1 MLRFRGII
9 ILVTFLVIS
18 ILAITINPIKIN
30 DWERGDNNNFLGMV
44 LGLDLKGG
52 THLVYS
58 IVSATGEEPTVDDAE
73 GVRKIID
80 KRVNEFGVSEAN
92 VQLLGT
98 PPNKILIQIP
108 SQSGDKI
115 SFSFYKNEPEID
127 TITSKINELEI
138 KDFELEVIDKKVDN
152 FSVKEFL
159 LTTDSSMQQYQI
171 DQLKD
176 YLSNNFT
183 VTVKANFSPN
193 RIEGKKEGE
202 DLEFPNLIDLESI
215 LKQENVDY
223 IELINKEFGEFH
235 ILLTDFGYLDNNM
248 NEKIMLALSK
258 LDYNLVNLQSEGN
271 LDSFAVSG
279 GIQSAKRLIGSTAQL
294 DFRVREC
301 GKNKPKD
308 LDENVWELVKCFD
321 PQYYNEVATGIESKN
336 LTDASP
342 GTVPELS
349 RPVVNVVFDEDGS
362 DNFYEITDRIS
373 KTGDLLAIYLD
384 DEELVTPGADKA
396 ISGGRAYIYGKD
408 IDGER
413 AREIAVQ
420 LRSGALPAKLNLIQE
435 RNVDA
440 VLGSESLTKSLTAGI
455 IGFILVLIFMI
466 AYYKIPGVISS
477 ITLVIYLIFLIAL
490 FKVLPVTLT
499 LSGAAA
505 LILSIG
511 FAVDANILISERI
524 KEELLSGRNL
534 LSSITVGFDRAWSS
548 IRDGNLSTIITA
560 VVLYWFGSNFSTSL
574 MQGFALTLGL
584 GVLLSMIT
592 SFQVNRIITRL
603 ITRNNKI
610 SNYHLFIPI
619 VKNKTKEG
627 AK

>member
-1 MLRFRGII
+1 MRFRGII
-9 ILVTFLVIS
+9 IVVVCLILS
-18 ILAITINPIKIN
+18 ILAISINPIKIS
-30 DWERGDNNNFLGMV
+30 DWERGNNDNFLGMV
-44 LGLDLKGG
+44 LGLDLRGG

-58 IVSATGEEPTVDDAE
+58 IISSSGEEPTIEDAE

-80 KRVNEFGVSEAN
+80 RRVNEFGVSEAN

-108 SQSGDKI
+108 SQEGDKI
-115 SFSFYKNEPEID
+115 VFSFSETNPDIESIEKKLNDMGIESYEINIIED
-127 TITSKINELEI
+127 EFILTSDVSFTQGNIDSLKTFLSDEIEVLIKI
-138 KDFELEVIDKKVDN
+138 
-152 FSVKEFL
+152 
-159 LTTDSSMQQYQI
+159 
-171 DQLKD
+171 
-176 YLSNNFT
+176 
-183 VTVKANFSPN
+183 NFSPN

-202 DLEFPNLIDLESI
+202 DLEFPNVEDLKSVFEKSNI
-215 LKQENVDY
+215 KYSNL
-223 IELINKEFGEFH
+223 LNKEFGEFH
-235 ILLTDFGYLDNNM
+235 MYLDKYGYGDESQREN
-248 NEKIMLALSK
+248 IMLALSE
-258 LDYNLVNLQSEGN
+258 LEYNLVNFQTEGN
-271 LDSFAVSG
+271 LSTFVVSG

-301 GKNKPKD
+301 GKNKPEELD
-308 LDENVWELVKCFD
+308 LQIWEMVKCYD

-349 RPVVNVVFDEDGS
+349 QPVVNIVFDDDGS
-362 DNFYEITDRIS
+362 ENFYEITDRIS
-373 KTGDLLAIYLD
+373 RTGDLLAIYLD
-384 DEELVTPGADKA
+384 NEELVTPGADKA

-420 LRSGALPAKLNLIQE
+420 LRSGALPAKLDLIQE

-455 IGFILVLIFMI
+455 VGFILVLIFMI
-466 AYYKIPGVISS
+466 SYYKIPGLIAS
-477 ITLVIYLIFLIAL
+477 ITLVIYLTFLVAIFKI
-490 FKVLPVTLT
+490 LPVTLT

-524 KEELLSGRNL
+524 KEELKSGRNL
-534 LSSITVGFDRAWSS
+534 LNSITIGFDRAWSS
-548 IRDGNLSTIITA
+548 IRDGNFSTLIIA
-560 VVLYWFGSNFSTSL
+560 VVLYWFGSNFSTSI
-574 MQGFALTLGL
+574 MQGFALTLGV

-592 SFQVNRIITRL
+592 SFQVNRIITRI
-603 ITRNNKI
+603 ITRNQSI
-610 SNYHLFIPI
+610 SKTWLFIP
-619 VKNKTKEG
+619 VDKSPKKES
-627 AK
+627 K

>member
-1 MLRFRGII
+1 MRFKGII
-9 ILVTFLVIS
+9 VLGVCLVIS
-18 ILAITINPIKIN
+18 LLAIFINPIKIN
-30 DWERGDNNNFLGMV
+30 NWERGNNDNLLGMV

-58 IVSATGEEPTVDDAE
+58 ITSTAGEEPTIEDAE

-98 PPNKILIQIP
+98 PPNKILVQIP
-108 SQSGDKI
+108 SQSGDQITFSFSDDGPTMDEIKNKI
-115 SFSFYKNEPEID
+115 SSAGLSDYQIEKIEDEYIV
-127 TITSKINELEI
+127 TYEQTLGLGTSEKIQSNLA
-138 KDFELEVIDKKVDN
+138 N
-152 FSVKEFL
+152 SFSVKV
-159 LTTDSSMQQYQI
+159 MI
-171 DQLKD
+171 
-176 YLSNNFT
+176 
-183 VTVKANFSPN
+183 NFSPI
-193 RIEGKKEGE
+193 RLEGKKEGE
-202 DLEFPNLIDLESI
+202 DLEFPNIEDLEPL
-215 LKQENVDY
+215 LKDSNIEYEQLNDLGFGAW
-223 IELINKEFGEFH
+223 ELILSN
-235 ILLTDFGYLDNNM
+235 FGYGDDSLA
-248 NEKIMLALSK
+248 EEIMLSLSETK
-258 LDYNLVNLQSEGN
+258 YNLVNLQPKGELN
-271 LDSFAVSG
+271 NFIISG

-301 GKNKPKD
+301 GKEKPEE
-308 LDENVWELVKCFD
+308 LDINVWELVKCYD

-349 RPVVNVVFDEDGS
+349 QPVVNVVFDEDGS
-362 DNFYEITDRIS
+362 DIFYEVTDRIS
-373 KTGDLLAIYLD
+373 RTGDLLSIYLD
-384 DEELVTPGADKA
+384 NEELVSPGADKA

-408 IDGER
+408 IDAER

-420 LRSGALPAKLNLIQE
+420 LRSGALPAKLELIQE

-466 AYYKIPGVISS
+466 SYYKIPGIIASL
-477 ITLVIYLIFLIAL
+477 TLIIYLVFVIAIFKI
-490 FKVLPVTLT
+490 LPVTLT

-524 KEELLSGRNL
+524 KEELLAGRNL
-534 LSSITVGFDRAWSS
+534 LNSITVGFDRAWPS
-548 IRDGNLSTIITA
+548 IRDGNFSTIITA
-560 VVLYWFGSNFSTSL
+560 LVLYWFGSNFSTSI
-574 MQGFALTLGL
+574 MQGFALTLGI

-592 SFQVNRIITRL
+592 SFQVNRILVRL
-603 ITRNNKI
+603 ITT
-610 SNYHLFIPI
+610 SNLFDKTNLFIPI
-619 VKNKTKEG
+619 SKKTNTDG
-627 AK
+627 DA

>member
-1 MLRFRGII
+1 M
-9 ILVTFLVIS
+9 
-18 ILAITINPIKIN
+18 
-30 DWERGDNNNFLGMV
+30 E
-44 LGLDLKGG
+44 
-52 THLVYS
+52 
-58 IVSATGEEPTVDDAE
+58 
-73 GVRKIID
+73 
-80 KRVNEFGVSEAN
+80 
-92 VQLLGT
+92 
-98 PPNKILIQIP
+98 
-108 SQSGDKI
+108 QS
-115 SFSFYKNEPEID
+115 
-127 TITSKINELEI
+127 
-138 KDFELEVIDKKVDN
+138 
-152 FSVKEFL
+152 
-159 LTTDSSMQQYQI
+159 QI

-176 YLSNNFT
+176 YLSND
-183 VTVKANFSPN
+183 VTAIVKANFSPN
-193 RIEGKKEGE
+193 RVEGKKEGE
-202 DLEFPNLIDLESI
+202 DLDFPKLSDVESI
-215 LKQENVDY
+215 LNEEDINY
-223 IELINKEFGEFH
+223 IELDDKGFGEFH
-235 ILLTDFGYLDNNM
+235 ISLINFGYLDDNLS
-248 NEKIMLALSK
+248 EKIMFALSK
-258 LDYNLVNLQSEGN
+258 LDYNLVNLQTEGN
-271 LDSFAVSG
+271 LDTFTVSG

-301 GKNKPKD
+301 GKNKPEE
-308 LDENVWELVKCFD
+308 LDANVWELVKCYD
-321 PQYYNEVATGIESKN
+321 SQYYNEVATGIESKN

-362 DNFYEITDRIS
+362 DIFYEITNRIS

-420 LRSGALPAKLNLIQE
+420 LRSGALPAKLELIQE

-440 VLGSESLTKSLTAGI
+440 VLGSESLSKSLTAGI

-466 AYYKIPGVISS
+466 SYYKIPGVISS
-477 ITLVIYLIFLIAL
+477 ITLVVYVLFLIAL

-534 LSSITVGFDRAWSS
+534 LNSITVGFDRAWPS
-548 IRDGNLSTIITA
+548 IRDGNFSTLITA

-603 ITRNNKI
+603 VTRNSKI
-610 SNYHLFIPI
+610 SQYNLFIPI

-627 AK
+627 VK

>member
-1 MLRFRGII
+1 MRFRGII
-9 ILVTFLVIS
+9 IVVVCLILS
-18 ILAITINPIKIN
+18 ILAISINPIKIS
-30 DWERGDNNNFLGMV
+30 DWERGNNDNFLGMV
-44 LGLDLKGG
+44 LGLDLRGG

-58 IVSATGEEPTVDDAE
+58 IISSSGEEPTIEDAE

-80 KRVNEFGVSEAN
+80 RRVNEFGVSEAN

-108 SQSGDKI
+108 SQEGDKI
-115 SFSFYKNEPEID
+115 VFSFSETNPDIESIEKKLNDMGIESYEINIIED
-127 TITSKINELEI
+127 EFILTSDVSFTQGNIDSLKTFLYDEIEVLIKI
-138 KDFELEVIDKKVDN
+138 
-152 FSVKEFL
+152 
-159 LTTDSSMQQYQI
+159 
-171 DQLKD
+171 
-176 YLSNNFT
+176 
-183 VTVKANFSPN
+183 NFSPN

-202 DLEFPNLIDLESI
+202 DLEFPNIDDLKSVLEKSNI
-215 LKQENVDY
+215 NYSDL
-223 IELINKEFGEFH
+223 LNKEFGEFH
-235 ILLTDFGYLDNNM
+235 MYLDEYGYGDESQREN
-248 NEKIMLALSK
+248 IMLALSE
-258 LDYNLVNLQSEGN
+258 LEYNLVNFQTEGN
-271 LDSFAVSG
+271 LSTFVVSG

-301 GKNKPKD
+301 GKNKPEELD
-308 LDENVWELVKCFD
+308 LQIWEMVKCYD

-349 RPVVNVVFDEDGS
+349 QPVVNIVFDDDGS
-362 DNFYEITDRIS
+362 ENFYEITDRIS
-373 KTGDLLAIYLD
+373 RTGDLLAIYLD
-384 DEELVTPGADKA
+384 NEELVTPGADKA

-420 LRSGALPAKLNLIQE
+420 LRSGALPAKLDLIQE

-455 IGFILVLIFMI
+455 VGFILVLIFMI
-466 AYYKIPGVISS
+466 SYYKIPGLIAS
-477 ITLVIYLIFLIAL
+477 ITLVIYLTFLVAIFKI
-490 FKVLPVTLT
+490 LPVTLT

-524 KEELLSGRNL
+524 KEELKSGRNL
-534 LSSITVGFDRAWSS
+534 LNSITIGFDRAWSS
-548 IRDGNLSTIITA
+548 IRDGNFSTLIIA
-560 VVLYWFGSNFSTSL
+560 VVLYWFGSNFSTSI
-574 MQGFALTLGL
+574 MQGFALTLGV

-592 SFQVNRIITRL
+592 SFQVNRIITRI
-603 ITRNNKI
+603 ITRNQSI
-610 SNYHLFIPI
+610 SKTWLFIP
-619 VKNKTKEG
+619 VDKRPKKES
-627 AK
+627 K

>member
-1 MLRFRGII
+1 MRFRGII
-9 ILVTFLVIS
+9 IVVVCLILS
-18 ILAITINPIKIN
+18 ILAISINPIKIS
-30 DWERGDNNNFLGMV
+30 DWERGNNDNFLGMV
-44 LGLDLKGG
+44 LGLDLRGG

-58 IVSATGEEPTVDDAE
+58 IISSSGEEPTIEDAE

-80 KRVNEFGVSEAN
+80 RRVNEFGVSEAN

-108 SQSGDKI
+108 SQEGDKI
-115 SFSFYKNEPEID
+115 VFSFSETNPDIESIEKKLNDMGIESYEINIIED
-127 TITSKINELEI
+127 EFILTSDVSFTQGNIDSLKTFLSDEIEVLIKI
-138 KDFELEVIDKKVDN
+138 
-152 FSVKEFL
+152 
-159 LTTDSSMQQYQI
+159 
-171 DQLKD
+171 
-176 YLSNNFT
+176 
-183 VTVKANFSPN
+183 NFSPN

-202 DLEFPNLIDLESI
+202 DLEFPNVEDLKSVFEKSNI
-215 LKQENVDY
+215 KYSNL
-223 IELINKEFGEFH
+223 LNKEFGEFH
-235 ILLTDFGYLDNNM
+235 MYLDKYGYGDESQREN
-248 NEKIMLALSK
+248 IMLALSE
-258 LDYNLVNLQSEGN
+258 LEYNLVNFQTEGD
-271 LDSFAVSG
+271 LSTFVVSG

-301 GKNKPKD
+301 GKNKPEELD
-308 LDENVWELVKCFD
+308 LQIWEMVKCYD

-349 RPVVNVVFDEDGS
+349 QPVVNIVFDDDGS
-362 DNFYEITDRIS
+362 ENFYEITDRIS
-373 KTGDLLAIYLD
+373 RTGDLLAIYLD
-384 DEELVTPGADKA
+384 NEELVTPGADKA

-420 LRSGALPAKLNLIQE
+420 LRSGALPAKLDLIQE

-455 IGFILVLIFMI
+455 VGFILVLIFMI
-466 AYYKIPGVISS
+466 SYYKIPGLIAS
-477 ITLVIYLIFLIAL
+477 ITLVIYLTFLVAIFKI
-490 FKVLPVTLT
+490 LPVTLT

-524 KEELLSGRNL
+524 KEELKSGRNL
-534 LSSITVGFDRAWSS
+534 LNSITIGFDRAWSS
-548 IRDGNLSTIITA
+548 IRDGNFSTLIIA
-560 VVLYWFGSNFSTSL
+560 VVLYWFGSNFSTSI
-574 MQGFALTLGL
+574 MQGFALTLGV

-592 SFQVNRIITRL
+592 SFQVNRIITRI
-603 ITRNNKI
+603 ITRNQSI
-610 SNYHLFIPI
+610 SKTWLFIP
-619 VKNKTKEG
+619 VDQSSKKES
-627 AK
+627 K

>member
-1 MLRFRGII
+1 MRFRGII
-9 ILVTFLVIS
+9 IVVVCLILS
-18 ILAITINPIKIN
+18 ILAISINPIKIS
-30 DWERGDNNNFLGMV
+30 DWERGNNDNFLGMV
-44 LGLDLKGG
+44 LGLDLRGG

-58 IVSATGEEPTVDDAE
+58 IISSSGEEPTIEDAE

-80 KRVNEFGVSEAN
+80 RRVNEFGVSEAN

-108 SQSGDKI
+108 SQEGDKI
-115 SFSFYKNEPEID
+115 VFSFSETNPDIESIEKKLNDMGIESYEINIIED
-127 TITSKINELEI
+127 EFILTSDVSFTQGNIDSLKTFLSDEIEVLIKI
-138 KDFELEVIDKKVDN
+138 
-152 FSVKEFL
+152 
-159 LTTDSSMQQYQI
+159 
-171 DQLKD
+171 
-176 YLSNNFT
+176 
-183 VTVKANFSPN
+183 NFSPN

-202 DLEFPNLIDLESI
+202 DLEFPNIDDLKSVLEKSNI
-215 LKQENVDY
+215 NYSDL
-223 IELINKEFGEFH
+223 LNKEFGEFH
-235 ILLTDFGYLDNNM
+235 MYLDEYGYGDESQREN
-248 NEKIMLALSK
+248 IMLALSE
-258 LDYNLVNLQSEGN
+258 LEYNLVNFQTEGN
-271 LDSFAVSG
+271 LSTFVVSG

-301 GKNKPKD
+301 GKNKPEELD
-308 LDENVWELVKCFD
+308 LQIWEMVKCYD

-349 RPVVNVVFDEDGS
+349 QPVVNIVFDDDGS
-362 DNFYEITDRIS
+362 ENFYEITDRIS
-373 KTGDLLAIYLD
+373 RTGDLLAIYLD
-384 DEELVTPGADKA
+384 NEELVTPGADKA

-420 LRSGALPAKLNLIQE
+420 LRSGALPAKLDLIQE

-455 IGFILVLIFMI
+455 VGFILVLIFMI
-466 AYYKIPGVISS
+466 SYYKIPGLIASV
-477 ITLVIYLIFLIAL
+477 TLVIYLTFLVAIFKI
-490 FKVLPVTLT
+490 LPVTLT

-524 KEELLSGRNL
+524 KEELKSGRNL
-534 LSSITVGFDRAWSS
+534 LNSITIGFDRAWSS
-548 IRDGNLSTIITA
+548 IRDGNFSTLIIA
-560 VVLYWFGSNFSTSL
+560 VVLYWFGSNFSTSI
-574 MQGFALTLGL
+574 MQGFALTLGV

-592 SFQVNRIITRL
+592 SFQVNRIITRI
-603 ITRNNKI
+603 ITRNQSI
-610 SNYHLFIPI
+610 SKTWLFIP
-619 VKNKTKEG
+619 VDKSPKKES
-627 AK
+627 K

>member
-9 ILVTFLVIS
+9 IVVVCLILS
-18 ILAITINPIKIN
+18 ILAISINPIKIS
-30 DWERGDNNNFLGMV
+30 DWERGNNDNFLGMV
-44 LGLDLKGG
+44 LGLDLRGG

-58 IVSATGEEPTVDDAE
+58 IISSSGEEPTIEDAE

-80 KRVNEFGVSEAN
+80 RRVNEFGVSEAN

-108 SQSGDKI
+108 SQEGDKI
-115 SFSFYKNEPEID
+115 VFSFSETNPDTESIEKKLNDIGIESYEINVVED
-127 TITSKINELEI
+127 EFILTSDVSLTQGNIDSLKTFLSDEIEVLIKI
-138 KDFELEVIDKKVDN
+138 
-152 FSVKEFL
+152 
-159 LTTDSSMQQYQI
+159 
-171 DQLKD
+171 
-176 YLSNNFT
+176 
-183 VTVKANFSPN
+183 NFSPN

-202 DLEFPNLIDLESI
+202 DLEFPNINDLKPVLEKS
-215 LKQENVDY
+215 NVNYSD
-223 IELINKEFGEFH
+223 LQNKEFGEFH
-235 ILLTDFGYLDNNM
+235 MYLNKYGYGDESQREN
-248 NEKIMLALSK
+248 IMLALSE
-258 LDYNLVNLQSEGN
+258 LEYNLVNFQSEGN
-271 LDSFAVSG
+271 LSTFVVSG

-301 GKNKPKD
+301 GKNKPEELD
-308 LDENVWELVKCFD
+308 LQIWEMVKCYD

-349 RPVVNVVFDEDGS
+349 QPVVNIVFDDDGS
-362 DNFYEITDRIS
+362 ENFYEITDRIS
-373 KTGDLLAIYLD
+373 RTGDLLAIYLD
-384 DEELVTPGADKA
+384 NEELVTPGADKA

-420 LRSGALPAKLNLIQE
+420 LRSGALPAKLDLIQE

-455 IGFILVLIFMI
+455 VGFILVLIFMI
-466 AYYKIPGVISS
+466 SYYKIPGLIAS
-477 ITLVIYLIFLIAL
+477 ITLVIYLTFLVAIFKI
-490 FKVLPVTLT
+490 LPVTLT

-524 KEELLSGRNL
+524 KEELKSGRNL
-534 LSSITVGFDRAWSS
+534 LNSITIGFDRAWSS
-548 IRDGNLSTIITA
+548 IRDGNFSTLIIA
-560 VVLYWFGSNFSTSL
+560 VVLYWFGSNFSTSI
-574 MQGFALTLGL
+574 MQGFALTLGV

-592 SFQVNRIITRL
+592 SFQVNRIITRI
-603 ITRNNKI
+603 ITRNQSI
-610 SNYHLFIPI
+610 SKTWLFIP
-619 VKNKTKEG
+619 VDQSYKKES
-627 AK
+627 K

>member
-9 ILVTFLVIS
+9 IVFVCLILS
-18 ILAITINPIKIN
+18 ILAISINPIKIS
-30 DWERGDNNNFLGMV
+30 DWERGNNDNFLGMV
-44 LGLDLKGG
+44 LGLDLRGG

-58 IVSATGEEPTVDDAE
+58 IISSSGEEPTIEDAE

-80 KRVNEFGVSEAN
+80 RRVNEFGVSEAN

-108 SQSGDKI
+108 SQEGDKI
-115 SFSFYKNEPEID
+115 VFSFSETNPDTESIEKKLNDIGIESYEINVVED
-127 TITSKINELEI
+127 EFILTSDVSLTQGNIDSLKTFLSDEIEVLIKI
-138 KDFELEVIDKKVDN
+138 
-152 FSVKEFL
+152 
-159 LTTDSSMQQYQI
+159 
-171 DQLKD
+171 
-176 YLSNNFT
+176 
-183 VTVKANFSPN
+183 NFSPN

-202 DLEFPNLIDLESI
+202 DLEFPNIIDLKSVLEKS
-215 LKQENVDY
+215 NVNYSD
-223 IELINKEFGEFH
+223 LQNKEFGEFH
-235 ILLTDFGYLDNNM
+235 MYLNEYGYGDESQREN
-248 NEKIMLALSK
+248 IMLALSE
-258 LDYNLVNLQSEGN
+258 LDYNLVNFQSEGN
-271 LDSFAVSG
+271 LSTFVVSG

-301 GKNKPKD
+301 GKNKPEELD
-308 LDENVWELVKCFD
+308 LQIWEMVKCYD

-349 RPVVNVVFDEDGS
+349 QPVVNIVFDDDGS
-362 DNFYEITDRIS
+362 ENFYEITDRIS
-373 KTGDLLAIYLD
+373 RTGDLLAIYLD
-384 DEELVTPGADKA
+384 NEELVTPGADKA

-420 LRSGALPAKLNLIQE
+420 LRSGALPAKLDLIQE

-455 IGFILVLIFMI
+455 VGFILVLIFMI
-466 AYYKIPGVISS
+466 SYYKIPGLIAS
-477 ITLVIYLIFLIAL
+477 ITLVIYLTFLVAIFKI
-490 FKVLPVTLT
+490 LPVTLT

-524 KEELLSGRNL
+524 KEELKSGRNL
-534 LSSITVGFDRAWSS
+534 LNSITIGFDRAWSS
-548 IRDGNLSTIITA
+548 IRDGNFSTLIIA
-560 VVLYWFGSNFSTSL
+560 VVLYWFGSNFSTSI
-574 MQGFALTLGL
+574 MQGFALTLGV

-592 SFQVNRIITRL
+592 SFQVNRIITRI
-603 ITRNNKI
+603 ITRNQSI
-610 SNYHLFIPI
+610 SKTWLFIP
-619 VKNKTKEG
+619 VDQSSKKES
-627 AK
+627 K

>member
-1 MLRFRGII
+1 LRFRGII
-9 ILVTFLVIS
+9 IVVVCLILS
-18 ILAITINPIKIN
+18 ILAISINPIKIS
-30 DWERGDNNNFLGMV
+30 DWERGNNDNFLGMV
-44 LGLDLKGG
+44 LGLDLRGG

-58 IVSATGEEPTVDDAE
+58 IISSSGEEPTIEDAE

-80 KRVNEFGVSEAN
+80 RRVNEFGVSEAN

-108 SQSGDKI
+108 SQEGDKI
-115 SFSFYKNEPEID
+115 VFSFSETNPDIESIEKKLNDMGIESYEINIIED
-127 TITSKINELEI
+127 EFILTSDVSFTQGNIDSLKTFLSDEIEVLIKI
-138 KDFELEVIDKKVDN
+138 
-152 FSVKEFL
+152 
-159 LTTDSSMQQYQI
+159 
-171 DQLKD
+171 
-176 YLSNNFT
+176 
-183 VTVKANFSPN
+183 NFSPN

-202 DLEFPNLIDLESI
+202 DLEFPNIDDLKSVLEKSNI
-215 LKQENVDY
+215 NYSDL
-223 IELINKEFGEFH
+223 LNKEFGEFH
-235 ILLTDFGYLDNNM
+235 MYLDKYGYGDESQREN
-248 NEKIMLALSK
+248 IMLALSE
-258 LDYNLVNLQSEGN
+258 LEYNLVNFQTEGD
-271 LDSFAVSG
+271 LSTFVVSG

-301 GKNKPKD
+301 GKNKPEELD
-308 LDENVWELVKCFD
+308 LQIWEMVKCYD

-349 RPVVNVVFDEDGS
+349 QPVVNIVFDDDGS
-362 DNFYEITDRIS
+362 ENFYEITDRIS
-373 KTGDLLAIYLD
+373 RTGDLLAIYLD
-384 DEELVTPGADKA
+384 NEELVTPGADKA

-420 LRSGALPAKLNLIQE
+420 LRSGALPAKLDLIQE

-455 IGFILVLIFMI
+455 VGFILVLIFMI
-466 AYYKIPGVISS
+466 SYYKIPGLIAS
-477 ITLVIYLIFLIAL
+477 ITLVIYLTFLVAIFKI
-490 FKVLPVTLT
+490 LPVTLT

-524 KEELLSGRNL
+524 KEELKSGRNL
-534 LSSITVGFDRAWSS
+534 LNSITIGFDRAWSS
-548 IRDGNLSTIITA
+548 IRDGNFSTLIIA
-560 VVLYWFGSNFSTSL
+560 VVLYWFGSNFSTSI
-574 MQGFALTLGL
+574 MQGFALTLGV

-592 SFQVNRIITRL
+592 SFQVNRIITRI
-603 ITRNNKI
+603 ITRNQSI
-610 SNYHLFIPI
+610 SKTWLFIP
-619 VKNKTKEG
+619 VDKSPNKESK
-627 AK
+627 

>member
-9 ILVTFLVIS
+9 IVVVCLILS
-18 ILAITINPIKIN
+18 ILAISINPIKIS
-30 DWERGDNNNFLGMV
+30 DWERGNNDNFLGMV
-44 LGLDLKGG
+44 LGLDLRGG

-58 IVSATGEEPTVDDAE
+58 IISSSGEEPTIEDAE

-80 KRVNEFGVSEAN
+80 RRVNEFGVSEAN

-108 SQSGDKI
+108 SQEGDKI
-115 SFSFYKNEPEID
+115 VFSFSETNPDTESIEKKLNDIGIESYEINVVED
-127 TITSKINELEI
+127 EFILTSDVSLTQGNIDSLKTFLSDEIEVLIKI
-138 KDFELEVIDKKVDN
+138 
-152 FSVKEFL
+152 
-159 LTTDSSMQQYQI
+159 
-171 DQLKD
+171 
-176 YLSNNFT
+176 
-183 VTVKANFSPN
+183 NFSPN

-202 DLEFPNLIDLESI
+202 DLEFPNINDLKSVLEKSNI
-215 LKQENVDY
+215 NYSDLQ
-223 IELINKEFGEFH
+223 NKEFGEFH
-235 ILLTDFGYLDNNM
+235 MYLNKYGYGDESQREN
-248 NEKIMLALSK
+248 IMLALSE
-258 LDYNLVNLQSEGN
+258 LEYNLVNFQSEGN
-271 LDSFAVSG
+271 LSTFVVSG

-301 GKNKPKD
+301 GKNKPEELD
-308 LDENVWELVKCFD
+308 LQIWEMVKCYD

-349 RPVVNVVFDEDGS
+349 QPVVNIVFDDDGS
-362 DNFYEITDRIS
+362 ENFYEITDRIS
-373 KTGDLLAIYLD
+373 RTGDLLAIYLD
-384 DEELVTPGADKA
+384 NEELVTPGADKA

-420 LRSGALPAKLNLIQE
+420 LRSGALPAKLDLIQE

-455 IGFILVLIFMI
+455 VGFILVLIFMI
-466 AYYKIPGVISS
+466 SYYKIPGLIAS
-477 ITLVIYLIFLIAL
+477 ITLVIYLTFLVAIFKI
-490 FKVLPVTLT
+490 LPVTLT

-524 KEELLSGRNL
+524 KEELKSGRNL
-534 LSSITVGFDRAWSS
+534 LNSITIGFDRAWSS
-548 IRDGNLSTIITA
+548 IRDGNFSTLIIA
-560 VVLYWFGSNFSTSL
+560 VVLYWFGSNFSTSI
-574 MQGFALTLGL
+574 MQGFALTLGV

-592 SFQVNRIITRL
+592 SFQVNRIITRI
-603 ITRNNKI
+603 ITRNQSI
-610 SNYHLFIPI
+610 SKTWLFIP
-619 VKNKTKEG
+619 VDQSSKKES
-627 AK
+627 K

>member
-1 MLRFRGII
+1 MRFRGII
-9 ILVTFLVIS
+9 IVVVCLILS
-18 ILAITINPIKIN
+18 ILAISINPIKIS
-30 DWERGDNNNFLGMV
+30 DWERGNNDNFLGMV
-44 LGLDLKGG
+44 LGLDLRGG

-58 IVSATGEEPTVDDAE
+58 IISSSGEEPTIEDAE

-80 KRVNEFGVSEAN
+80 RRVNEFGVSEAN

-108 SQSGDKI
+108 SQEGDKI
-115 SFSFYKNEPEID
+115 VFSFSETNPDIESIEKKLNDMGIESYEINIIED
-127 TITSKINELEI
+127 EFILTSDVSFTQGNIDSLKTFLSDEIEVLIKI
-138 KDFELEVIDKKVDN
+138 
-152 FSVKEFL
+152 
-159 LTTDSSMQQYQI
+159 
-171 DQLKD
+171 
-176 YLSNNFT
+176 
-183 VTVKANFSPN
+183 NFSPN

-202 DLEFPNLIDLESI
+202 DLEFPNVEDLKSVFEKSNI
-215 LKQENVDY
+215 KYSNL
-223 IELINKEFGEFH
+223 LNKEFGEFH
-235 ILLTDFGYLDNNM
+235 MYLDKYGYGDESQREN
-248 NEKIMLALSK
+248 IMLALSE
-258 LDYNLVNLQSEGN
+258 LEYNLVNFQTEGD
-271 LDSFAVSG
+271 LSTFVVSG

-301 GKNKPKD
+301 GKNKPEELD
-308 LDENVWELVKCFD
+308 LQIWEMVKCYD

-349 RPVVNVVFDEDGS
+349 QPVVNIVFDDDGS
-362 DNFYEITDRIS
+362 ENFYEITDRIS
-373 KTGDLLAIYLD
+373 RTGDLLAIYLD
-384 DEELVTPGADKA
+384 NEELVTPGADKA

-420 LRSGALPAKLNLIQE
+420 LRSGALPAKLDLIQE

-455 IGFILVLIFMI
+455 VGFILVLIFMI
-466 AYYKIPGVISS
+466 SYYKIPGLIASV
-477 ITLVIYLIFLIAL
+477 TLVIYLTFLVAIFKI
-490 FKVLPVTLT
+490 LPVTLT

-524 KEELLSGRNL
+524 KEELKSGRNL
-534 LSSITVGFDRAWSS
+534 LNSITIGFDRAWSS
-548 IRDGNLSTIITA
+548 IRDGNFSTLIIA
-560 VVLYWFGSNFSTSL
+560 VVLYWFGSNFSTSI
-574 MQGFALTLGL
+574 MQGFALTLGV

-592 SFQVNRIITRL
+592 SFQVNRIITRI
-603 ITRNNKI
+603 ITRNQSI
-610 SNYHLFIPI
+610 SKTWLFIP
-619 VKNKTKEG
+619 VDQSSKKES
-627 AK
+627 K

>member
-1 MLRFRGII
+1 MRFRGII
-9 ILVTFLVIS
+9 IVVVCLILS
-18 ILAITINPIKIN
+18 ILAISINPIKIS
-30 DWERGDNNNFLGMV
+30 DWERGNNDNFLGMV
-44 LGLDLKGG
+44 LGLDLRGG

-58 IVSATGEEPTVDDAE
+58 IISSSGEEPTIEDAE

-80 KRVNEFGVSEAN
+80 RRVNEFGVSEAN

-108 SQSGDKI
+108 SQEGDKI
-115 SFSFYKNEPEID
+115 VFSFSETNPDIESIEKKLNDMGIESYEINIIED
-127 TITSKINELEI
+127 EFILTSDVSFTQDNIDSLKTFLSDEIEVLIKI
-138 KDFELEVIDKKVDN
+138 
-152 FSVKEFL
+152 
-159 LTTDSSMQQYQI
+159 
-171 DQLKD
+171 
-176 YLSNNFT
+176 
-183 VTVKANFSPN
+183 NFSPN

-202 DLEFPNLIDLESI
+202 DLEFPNVEDLKSVFEKSNI
-215 LKQENVDY
+215 KYSNL
-223 IELINKEFGEFH
+223 LNKEFGEFH
-235 ILLTDFGYLDNNM
+235 MYLDKYGYGDESQREN
-248 NEKIMLALSK
+248 IMLALSE
-258 LDYNLVNLQSEGN
+258 LEYNLVNFQTEGD
-271 LDSFAVSG
+271 LSTFVVSG

-301 GKNKPKD
+301 GKNKPEELD
-308 LDENVWELVKCFD
+308 LQIWEMVKCYD

-349 RPVVNVVFDEDGS
+349 QPVVNIVFDDDGS
-362 DNFYEITDRIS
+362 ENFYEITDRIS
-373 KTGDLLAIYLD
+373 RTGDLLAIYLD
-384 DEELVTPGADKA
+384 NEELVTPGADKA

-420 LRSGALPAKLNLIQE
+420 LRSGALPAKLDLIQE

-455 IGFILVLIFMI
+455 VGFILVLIFMI
-466 AYYKIPGVISS
+466 SYYKIPGLIAS
-477 ITLVIYLIFLIAL
+477 ITLVIYLTFLVAIFKI
-490 FKVLPVTLT
+490 LPVTLT

-524 KEELLSGRNL
+524 KEELKSGRNL
-534 LSSITVGFDRAWSS
+534 LNSITIGFDRAWSS
-548 IRDGNLSTIITA
+548 IRDGNFSTLIIA
-560 VVLYWFGSNFSTSL
+560 VVLYWFGSNFSTSI
-574 MQGFALTLGL
+574 MQGFALTLGV

-592 SFQVNRIITRL
+592 SFQVNRIITRI
-603 ITRNNKI
+603 ITRNQSI
-610 SNYHLFIPI
+610 SKTWLFIP
-619 VKNKTKEG
+619 VDQSSKKES
-627 AK
+627 K

>member
-1 MLRFRGII
+1 MRFRGII
-9 ILVTFLVIS
+9 IVVVCLILS
-18 ILAITINPIKIN
+18 ILAISINPIKIS
-30 DWERGDNNNFLGMV
+30 DWERGNNDNFLGMV
-44 LGLDLKGG
+44 LGLDLRGG

-58 IVSATGEEPTVDDAE
+58 IISSSGEEPTIEDAE

-80 KRVNEFGVSEAN
+80 RRVNEFGVSEAN

-108 SQSGDKI
+108 SQEGDKI
-115 SFSFYKNEPEID
+115 VFSFSETNPDIESIEKKLNDMGIESYEINIIED
-127 TITSKINELEI
+127 EFILTSDVSFTQGNIDSLKTFLSDEIEVLIKI
-138 KDFELEVIDKKVDN
+138 
-152 FSVKEFL
+152 
-159 LTTDSSMQQYQI
+159 
-171 DQLKD
+171 
-176 YLSNNFT
+176 
-183 VTVKANFSPN
+183 NFSPN

-202 DLEFPNLIDLESI
+202 DLEFPNIDDLKSVLEKSNI
-215 LKQENVDY
+215 NYSDL
-223 IELINKEFGEFH
+223 LNKEFGEFH
-235 ILLTDFGYLDNNM
+235 MYLDKYGYGDESQREN
-248 NEKIMLALSK
+248 IMLALSE
-258 LDYNLVNLQSEGN
+258 LEYNLVNFQTEGD
-271 LDSFAVSG
+271 LSTFVVSG

-301 GKNKPKD
+301 GKNKPEELD
-308 LDENVWELVKCFD
+308 LQIWEMVKCYD

-349 RPVVNVVFDEDGS
+349 QPVVNIVFDDDGS
-362 DNFYEITDRIS
+362 ENFYEITDRIS
-373 KTGDLLAIYLD
+373 RTGDLLAIYLD
-384 DEELVTPGADKA
+384 NEELVTPGADKA

-420 LRSGALPAKLNLIQE
+420 LRSGALPAKLDLIQE

-455 IGFILVLIFMI
+455 VGFILVLIFMI
-466 AYYKIPGVISS
+466 SYYKIPGLIAS
-477 ITLVIYLIFLIAL
+477 ITLVIYLTFLVAIFKI
-490 FKVLPVTLT
+490 LPVTLT

-524 KEELLSGRNL
+524 KEELKSGRNL
-534 LSSITVGFDRAWSS
+534 LNSITIGFDRAWSS
-548 IRDGNLSTIITA
+548 IRDGNFSTLIIA
-560 VVLYWFGSNFSTSL
+560 VVLYWFGSNFSTSI
-574 MQGFALTLGL
+574 MQGFALTLGV

-592 SFQVNRIITRL
+592 SFQVNRIITRI
-603 ITRNNKI
+603 ITRNQSI
-610 SNYHLFIPI
+610 SKTWLFIP
-619 VKNKTKEG
+619 VDKSPNKESK
-627 AK
+627 

>member
-1 MLRFRGII
+1 MRFRGII
-9 ILVTFLVIS
+9 IVVVCLILS
-18 ILAITINPIKIN
+18 ILAISINPIKIS
-30 DWERGDNNNFLGMV
+30 DWERGNNDNFLGMV
-44 LGLDLKGG
+44 LGLDLRGG

-58 IVSATGEEPTVDDAE
+58 IISSSGEEPTIEDAE

-80 KRVNEFGVSEAN
+80 RRVNEFGVSEAN

-108 SQSGDKI
+108 SQEGDKI
-115 SFSFYKNEPEID
+115 VFSFSETNPDIESIEKKLNDMGIESYEINIIED
-127 TITSKINELEI
+127 EFILTSDVSFTQGNIDSLKTFLSDEIEVLIKI
-138 KDFELEVIDKKVDN
+138 
-152 FSVKEFL
+152 
-159 LTTDSSMQQYQI
+159 
-171 DQLKD
+171 
-176 YLSNNFT
+176 
-183 VTVKANFSPN
+183 NFSPN

-202 DLEFPNLIDLESI
+202 DLEFPNVEDLKSVFEKSNI
-215 LKQENVDY
+215 KYSNL
-223 IELINKEFGEFH
+223 LNKEFGEFH
-235 ILLTDFGYLDNNM
+235 MYLDKYGYGDESQREN
-248 NEKIMLALSK
+248 IMLALSE
-258 LDYNLVNLQSEGN
+258 LEYNLVNFQTEGD
-271 LDSFAVSG
+271 LSTFVVSG

-301 GKNKPKD
+301 GKNKPEELD
-308 LDENVWELVKCFD
+308 LKIWEMVKCYD

-349 RPVVNVVFDEDGS
+349 QPVVNIVFDDDGS
-362 DNFYEITDRIS
+362 ENFYEITDRIS
-373 KTGDLLAIYLD
+373 RTGDLLAIYLD
-384 DEELVTPGADKA
+384 NEELVTPGADKA

-420 LRSGALPAKLNLIQE
+420 LRSGALPAKLDLIQE

-455 IGFILVLIFMI
+455 VGFILVLIFMI
-466 AYYKIPGVISS
+466 SYYKIPGLIAS
-477 ITLVIYLIFLIAL
+477 ITLVIYLTFLVAIFKI
-490 FKVLPVTLT
+490 LPVTLT

-524 KEELLSGRNL
+524 KEELKSGRNL
-534 LSSITVGFDRAWSS
+534 LNSITIGFDRAWSS
-548 IRDGNLSTIITA
+548 IRDGNFSTLIIA
-560 VVLYWFGSNFSTSL
+560 VVLYWFGSNFSTSI
-574 MQGFALTLGL
+574 MQGFALTLGV

-592 SFQVNRIITRL
+592 SFQVNRIITRI
-603 ITRNNKI
+603 ITRNQSI
-610 SNYHLFIPI
+610 SKTWLFIP
-619 VKNKTKEG
+619 VDKSPKKESN
-627 AK
+627 

>member
-9 ILVTFLVIS
+9 IVFVCLILS
-18 ILAITINPIKIN
+18 ILAISINPIKIS
-30 DWERGDNNNFLGMV
+30 DWERGNNDNFLGMV
-44 LGLDLKGG
+44 LGLDLRGG

-58 IVSATGEEPTVDDAE
+58 IISSSGEEPTIEDAE

-80 KRVNEFGVSEAN
+80 RRVNEFGVSEAN

-108 SQSGDKI
+108 SQEGDKI
-115 SFSFYKNEPEID
+115 VFSFSETNPDTESIEKKLNDIGIESYEINVVED
-127 TITSKINELEI
+127 EFILTSDVSLTQGNIDSLKTFLSDEIEVLIKI
-138 KDFELEVIDKKVDN
+138 
-152 FSVKEFL
+152 
-159 LTTDSSMQQYQI
+159 
-171 DQLKD
+171 
-176 YLSNNFT
+176 
-183 VTVKANFSPN
+183 NFSPN

-202 DLEFPNLIDLESI
+202 DLEFPNIIDLKSVLEKS
-215 LKQENVDY
+215 NVNYSD
-223 IELINKEFGEFH
+223 LQNKEFGEFH
-235 ILLTDFGYLDNNM
+235 MYLNEYGYGDESQREN
-248 NEKIMLALSK
+248 IMLALSE
-258 LDYNLVNLQSEGN
+258 LDYNLVNFQSEGN
-271 LDSFAVSG
+271 LSTFVVSG

-301 GKNKPKD
+301 GKNKPEELD
-308 LDENVWELVKCFD
+308 LQIWEMVKCYD

-349 RPVVNVVFDEDGS
+349 QPVVNIVFDDDGS
-362 DNFYEITDRIS
+362 ENFYEITDRIS
-373 KTGDLLAIYLD
+373 RTGDLLAIYLD
-384 DEELVTPGADKA
+384 NEELVTPGADKA

-420 LRSGALPAKLNLIQE
+420 LRSGALPAKLDLIQE

-466 AYYKIPGVISS
+466 SYYKIPGLIAS
-477 ITLVIYLIFLIAL
+477 ITLVIYLTFLVAIFKI
-490 FKVLPVTLT
+490 LPVTLT

-524 KEELLSGRNL
+524 KEELKSGRNL
-534 LSSITVGFDRAWSS
+534 LNSITIGFDRAWSS
-548 IRDGNLSTIITA
+548 IRDGNFSTLIIA
-560 VVLYWFGSNFSTSL
+560 VVLYWFGSNFSTSI
-574 MQGFALTLGL
+574 MQGFALTLGV

-592 SFQVNRIITRL
+592 SFQVNRIITRI
-603 ITRNNKI
+603 ITRNQSI
-610 SNYHLFIPI
+610 SKTWLFIP
-619 VKNKTKEG
+619 VDQSSKKES
-627 AK
+627 K